1 MKKLIVAI
9 VILVLIV
16 VGVGAAFAFRGAG
29 EEQAIEVQMQEA
41 TLGALTVTVTAPG
54 EIEADTQVNISART
68 SAAIVALPFEEGD
81 IVTKGDE
88 NGEGASV
95 LVQLDDTDARA
106 RVRASK
112 ANRTGAAAN
121 LAVARARITAAKA
134 RQAVNEALLADA
146 ERDLERQQSLF
157 DSEDVSQKAVDSART
172 LVEQLR
178 AQVETE
184 QLTLSADDAN
194 LAVLEAQ
201 IEAADAEIERAEEE
215 LSYTTIRSP
224 IDGVVTVV
232 NAEVGE
238 IVITGTMNNPGTVI
252 LEVADL
258 SEMICN
264 AEIDEASVAAVEI
277 GQTATVRSAAYDDA
291 AIKGTVRSVAL
302 AKTTAQ
308 SGFGSG
314 SSYYEVEILLD
325 PEQTAAM
332 RVFSGLTADV
342 EIETR
347 AFDGVLRVPSQAV
360 VGRRVDELPQEMRDL
375 PEVRN
380 AKEFTPVVFRVID
393 GKTKITPVRVGPSDL
408 LNTVIESGL
417 EPGSTIVTGPFKVL
431 ETIKDGQGVKN
442 EGTEG
447 SRDEGTEG
455 SER

>member
-9 VILVLIV
+9 VIVVVLLVI
-16 VGVGAAFAFRGAG
+16 GGAAAFALRGG
-29 EEQAIEVQMQEA
+29 GQEQAIEVQMGEA
-41 TLGALTVTVTAPG
+41 GLGDLTVTVTAPG
-54 EIEADTQVNISART
+54 EIEADTQVNISAKT
-68 SAAIVALPFEEGD
+68 SATIVALPFEEGD
-81 IVTKGDE
+81 AVTKGDE

-121 LAVARARITAAKA
+121 LLVAQARITAARA

-146 ERDLERQQSLF
+146 ERDLERQQSLY
-157 DSEDVSQKAVDSART
+157 DSQDVSQKAVDTAGT
-172 LVEQLR
+172 LVDQLR

-184 QLTLSADDAN
+184 RLTLQADEAN

-201 IEAADAEIERAEEE
+201 IDAADAEIERAEEE
-215 LSYTTIRSP
+215 LSYTTIMSP

-264 AEIDEASVAAVEI
+264 AEIDESSVAAVEI
-277 GQTATVRSAAYDDA
+277 GQRATVRSAAYDDA
-291 AIKGTVRSVAL
+291 AITGTVRSVAL
-302 AKTTAQ
+302 AKTTAS
-308 SGFGSG
+308 SGFGEG

-325 PEQTAAM
+325 PEETAAM

-342 EIETR
+342 EIETKKY
-347 AFDGVLRVPSQAV
+347 ADVLRIPSQAV

-375 PEVRN
+375 PEVRSE
-380 AKEFTPVVFRVID
+380 KEFTPVVYRVID
-393 GKTKITPVRVGPSDL
+393 GKTKITPVAVGQSDL

-417 EPGSTIVTGPFKVL
+417 EPGATIVTGPFKVL
-431 ETIKDGQGVKN
+431 ETIKDGQAVKQ
-442 EGTEG
+442 EGE
-447 SRDEGTEG
+447 DKPAA
-455 SER
+455 